1 MLNGLYFNTS
11 FTANST
17 AKDLSN
23 GPVHTT
29 TSAKQLNDRMFL
41 FCHYLQQ
48 KSMIFTVHQ
57 KH

>member
-41 FCHYLQQ
+41 FCHYLQ
-48 KSMIFTVHQ
+48 
-57 KH
+57 